1 MDYEFIREP
10 DGSLKAYLSMGH
22 EAVGHW
28 LNDEVGTNLALIEA
42 VLADIDAVLRGVQEA
57 VDRHGA
63 VYTLHLGDEEAEV
76 AANVVQFEFADDLEP
91 DMAYYDDEQIA
102 GCGLADFQRLL
113 LAWQEFV
120 RAEQA

>member
-10 DGSLKAYLSMGH
+10 DGRLKANLSMGH

-42 VLADIDAVLRGVQEA
+42 VLADIDAVLRGEQET
-57 VDRHGA
+57 VERHGA
-63 VYTLHLGDEEAEV
+63 VYTLHLGDEEAEI

-91 DMAYYDDEQIA
+91 DMAYYDDEQMA
-102 GCGLADFQRLL
+102 GCGLADFHSLL
-113 LAWQEFV
+113 LAWLDFV
-120 RAEQA
+120 RTEQA